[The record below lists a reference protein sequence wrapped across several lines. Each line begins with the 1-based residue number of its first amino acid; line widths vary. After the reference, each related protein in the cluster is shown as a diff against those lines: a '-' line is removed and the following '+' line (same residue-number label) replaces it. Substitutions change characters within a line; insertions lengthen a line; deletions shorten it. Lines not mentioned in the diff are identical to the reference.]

1 MTDTQLII
9 NNHMAAGLDV
19 IGDRWVLLI
28 LRDIFL
34 GRSRFE
40 ELRLHTGASR
50 TTLTRRLGALLEAD
64 VLYKRC
70 YSTTGNRFEYKLTE
84 KGLGLFSSSLL
95 AWQWELEW
103 SEHAE
108 EVLPISLFHNSCQ
121 HILTP
126 TAVCKHCQQV
136 LNANDVQW
144 PDIKN
149 ELKEQIGEINS
160 FSKRRVR
167 SASKHGQEDLSL
179 ATVSDLIGDRWT
191 LLLLISAFLGIKRY
205 DDFLKSLKIASN
217 ILTMRLNML
226 IDVNILQRHEYQ
238 ENPPRSEYHLT
249 KKGKSLFPLVMTMRQ
264 WVIDY
269 LPQSDIQERL
279 VHKNC
284 GHALQVEVLCI
295 DCHHKPWPRD
305 VAFNKQNV
313 N

>member
-1 MTDTQLII
+1 MTNTQLII
-9 NNHMAAGLDV
+9 NNQMAAGLDV

-103 SEHAE
+103 SDHAG

-121 HILTP
+121 HTLTP
-126 TAVCKHCQQV
+126 TAVCKYCQQI

-149 ELKEQIGEINS
+149 ELEEQIGEINS

-167 SASKHGQEDLSL
+167 SAIKNGREDLSL

-191 LLLLISAFLGIKRY
+191 LLLLISAFLGVKRY
-205 DDFLKSLKIASN
+205 DEFLKSLKIASN

-226 IDVNILQRHEYQ
+226 VDVNILQRSEYQ
-238 ENPPRSEYHLT
+238 ENPPRSEYQLT

-269 LPQSDIQERL
+269 LPKSDTHERL
-279 VHKNC
+279 IHKQC
-284 GHALQVEVLCI
+284 GHALQVEVLCNG
-295 DCHHKPWPRD
+295 CHHKPWPRD
-305 VAFNKQNV
+305 VAFNK
-313 N
+313 